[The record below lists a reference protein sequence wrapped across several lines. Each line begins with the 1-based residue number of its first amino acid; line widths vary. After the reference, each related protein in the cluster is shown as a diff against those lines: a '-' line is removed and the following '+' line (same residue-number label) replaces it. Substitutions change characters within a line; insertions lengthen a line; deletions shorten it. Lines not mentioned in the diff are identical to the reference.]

1 MTIRLLAAYDIYPQN
16 AIVTLAAGTESGLIA
31 AGQAT
36 ATLTGG
42 GAYVAPAVPPV
53 INNARVK
60 TSGGVST
67 IIDDAGN
74 TVSSG
79 GGTAVATATTL
90 GLVKGAG
97 IAADGTLVAG
107 VGTTVTATGT
117 LPASA
122 LGVTT
127 PVNSAAAVTL
137 TLPSAATAFSANPFG
152 LIVISQLGVGVPTF
166 AAGAGDTLRATSGIP
181 ACVQYGMIAA
191 QVISSTE
198 WALA

>member
-16 AIVTLAAGTESGLIA
+16 AIVTLAAGTEAGLIA
-31 AGQAT
+31 AGLASAST
-36 ATLTGG
+36 TGG
-42 GAYVAPAVPPV
+42 VAYVAPAVPPV
-53 INNARVK
+53 INNARVS
-60 TSGGVST
+60 TSGGVSM
-67 IIDDAGN
+67 IINDAGN
-74 TVSSG
+74 VVNVG
-79 GGTAVATATTL
+79 GTTAVATATTL

-107 VGTTVTATGT
+107 VGTTVIATGT

-137 TLPSAATAFSANPFG
+137 TLPSASTAFAANPFG
-152 LIVISQLGVGVPTF
+152 LIVLSQLGVGIPTF
-166 AAGAGDTLRATSGIP
+166 AAGASDTLRATAGVP